1 MSTRPARSTTVT
13 DPHAAPGSAAAA
25 GLAGPTLVVSWAVG
39 ATLVLLSCGGS
50 APRDLDGAAARG
62 ATLTRELG
70 CAACH
75 GGADQDAEIGP
86 SWVGSWNDEIVMS
99 DGERVRFDASYVV
112 SSVRQPDLQRRVG
125 DWRRMPAYDTDQLT
139 DDELNDIVAYL
150 EALG

>member
-1 MSTRPARSTTVT
+1 MTTRPARSTAERVARFAL
-13 DPHAAPGSAAAA
+13 DPVAISGWV
-25 GLAGPTLVVSWAVG
+25 GPTLVVLWAVG
-39 ATLVLLSCGGS
+39 ATVVLVGCGGS
-50 APRDLDGAAARG
+50 AASDLQGAAARG

-75 GGADQDAEIGP
+75 GSADRDAEIGP
-86 SWVGSWNDEIVMS
+86 SWIGSWSNDIEMS
-99 DGERVRFDASYVV
+99 DGETVRFDASYVV
-112 SSVRQPDLQRRVG
+112 SSVRQPDLQRRSG